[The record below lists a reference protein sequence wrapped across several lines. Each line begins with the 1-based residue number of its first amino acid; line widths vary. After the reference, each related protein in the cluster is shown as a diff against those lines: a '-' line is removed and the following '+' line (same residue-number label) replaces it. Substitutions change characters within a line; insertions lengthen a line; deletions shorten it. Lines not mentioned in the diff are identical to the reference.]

1 MTSIPNI
8 FKSQRSYCRS
18 SKNVWMCLVPWV
30 REKDVTLSC
39 VPLSLPRLL
48 LADKIPVTGFNQDKV
63 KVVFYRALYPFDARS
78 HDEITITPG
87 DIVMVRGKL
96 SITSAK
102 HHLCVCVCYGCLC
115 KVIHLYERRGV
126 CVCVR
131 VRVSINFCLLTLS
144 QLCSLYLKVKGEWV
158 SAGPL
163 SNQLLTCDP
172 NTCSHWSISCVHLI
186 CCHLFIST

>member
-96 SITSAK
+96 SITPAK
-102 HHLCVCVCYGCLC
+102 HPLCVCYGGLC
-115 KVIHLYERRGV
+115 KG
-126 CVCVR
+126 
-131 VRVSINFCLLTLS
+131 INL
-144 QLCSLYLKVKGEWV
+144 
-158 SAGPL
+158 
-163 SNQLLTCDP
+163 
-172 NTCSHWSISCVHLI
+172 
-186 CCHLFIST
+186 